1 MGLLE
6 FLASLVKSLAWP
18 VVVGYC
24 VYILRTPVGN
34 LLGSVSKL
42 KYGDLE
48 AEFQGTLG
56 RIIHTQKATTRQI
69 GNEEKEAPTVALE
82 DLAEISPRSAVLEAW
97 IMVEKETVDFCKAHG
112 LPVTLSYQGLFR
124 LSKEKELDIEAFQT
138 AYQEL
143 RLLRNKA
150 VHATDAEITSETA
163 KQYVKAANFIAAE
176 LNMRTALA
184 NNP

>member
-1 MGLLE
+1 M
-6 FLASLVKSLAWP
+6 ASLVKSLAWP
-18 VVVGYC
+18 AVVGYC
-24 VYILRTPVGN
+24 VYILRTPVGD

-56 RIIHTQKATTRQI
+56 RIIHTQNATTQQI
-69 GNEEKEAPTVALE
+69 EKEEKGAPTVALE
-82 DLAEISPRSAVLEAW
+82 DLAEVSPRAAVLEAW
-97 IMVEKETVDFCKAHG
+97 IMVEKATVNFCKAHG
-112 LPVTLSYQGLFR
+112 LPANLSYQGLFR

-138 AYQEL
+138 GYQEL
-143 RLLRNKA
+143 RFLRNKA

-176 LNMRTALA
+176 LNMRRAFADNT
-184 NNP
+184 